1 MKLRSSS
8 GWGTSTQK
16 PRSFRWP
23 SSTSSSGARI
33 DPQLSPHEWAI
44 GHTFEYTFDLAK
56 PDNAG
61 NRSTKAKQKPSRKP
75 QRKNTSKSTQKAGK
89 PARRPEPT
97 PAETE
102 AKREKRL
109 EHDHRRN
116 QSEKRRE
123 YHRNRAQEQR
133 EKAKELGKCRNC
145 SKPAIL
151 SQTRCPRCA
160 EAHRQ
165 SRRLSD
171 ARRRAMDRGMESAE
185 EWSTPSPM

>member
-1 MKLRSSS
+1 MILPVAPQGRGSALLRRH
-8 GWGTSTQK
+8 GRNRP
-16 PRSFRWP
+16 PRQ
-23 SSTSSSGARI
+23 T
-33 DPQLSPHEWAI
+33 PHGWAI
-44 GHTFEYTFDLAK
+44 GHTFEYTFDLPK
-56 PDNAG
+56 PDSAG

-102 AKREKRL
+102 AKRDKRL
-109 EHDHRRN
+109 EHDRRRN
-116 QSEKRRE
+116 QSEERRE

-133 EKAKELGKCRNC
+133 QKAKELGQCRNC
-145 SKPAIL
+145 SDPAIL

-165 SRRLSD
+165 SRRRSD
-171 ARRRAMDRGMESAE
+171 ARRRAAARGERAATTDRAGQ
-185 EWSTPSPM
+185 